1 MSLAVADGSVLKAW
15 TEVTAHDSAD
25 VNISAP
31 LRKWTIG
38 GSGGARRCAA
48 SYRHRASSVLAGARV
63 DRAVQRDRQNA
74 QKLKRSSSKKNAVVA
89 RTTGHELPWPQTA
102 SSFVFGFVLV

>member
-1 MSLAVADGSVLKAW
+1 MSLAVADGSALKAG

-38 GSGGARRCAA
+38 GSGGAAA
-48 SYRHRASSVLAGARV
+48 SYRVHRHRAASVLAGARV
-63 DRAVQRDRQNA
+63 GGHWGPCARDRQNA
-74 QKLKRSSSKKNAVVA
+74 QKLKRSSSK
-89 RTTGHELPWPQTA
+89 
-102 SSFVFGFVLV
+102 

>member
-1 MSLAVADGSVLKAW
+1 MSLAVADGSALKAG

-38 GSGGARRCAA
+38 GSSGGARRCAA
-48 SYRHRASSVLAGARV
+48 SYRCTVVYTGTELQVCLLGREWGPCA
-63 DRAVQRDRQNA
+63 RDRQNA
-74 QKLKRSSSKKNAVVA
+74 QKLKRSSSK
-89 RTTGHELPWPQTA
+89 
-102 SSFVFGFVLV
+102 